1 MKNVFSDFNNNF
13 YDKLDRW
20 NGNPRAW
27 NYFDADNF
35 ICCRWND
42 WIHFWND
49 LWFMAVDFHFQN
61 SLPFVYS
68 LVYYLLFYLKYV
80 FKIKL
85 NFFVLTSKLIF
96 LCFRRGRM
104 EKSDDAD
111 DLFAGLDP
119 PRPKTNPSTSAAS
132 RNDFMSSLFGG
143 GGSKTNTASATSN
156 PTKSR
161 DFVLEEKYTNPAN
174 NNTAAMAASDI
185 SSAKPPTAAQRSR
198 RGSPFMTAPNLP
210 TASKTSDFDQPP
222 SNPNFNFEPTSTVV
236 TTSDPTRLSTT
247 TSTVISSNK
256 VTEAM
261 KNQFSQM
268 EEFEKEQQTKFVRDL
283 EDHKRQLDVQQAEH
297 RNILGNY
304 LKNFF

>member
-1 MKNVFSDFNNNF
+1 
-13 YDKLDRW
+13 
-20 NGNPRAW
+20 
-27 NYFDADNF
+27 
-35 ICCRWND
+35 
-42 WIHFWND
+42 
-49 LWFMAVDFHFQN
+49 
-61 SLPFVYS
+61 
-68 LVYYLLFYLKYV
+68 
-80 FKIKL
+80 
-85 NFFVLTSKLIF
+85 
-96 LCFRRGRM
+96 M

-132 RNDFMSSLFGG
+132 KNDFMSSLFGG

-161 DFVLEEKYTNPAN
+161 DFVLEEKYINPAN
-174 NNTAAMAASDI
+174 NNTAAVAASDI

-198 RGSPFMTAPNLP
+198 RGSPFMAAPNLP
-210 TASKTSDFDQPP
+210 SASKTSDFDQPP

-236 TTSDPTRLSTT
+236 TTSDPPTRLSTNP
-247 TSTVISSNK
+247 STVVSSNK

-261 KNQFSQM
+261 INQSRQM
-268 EEFEKEQQTKFVRDL
+268 EEFEKEQQTKFVKDL

-304 LKNFF
+304 LGLDNIFIHIFRYSKQ